1 MNQFFNCLLTKRCR
15 EYMNIRIARP
25 KNRPMYLRRL
35 IILKSHNNLKC
46 WRDDGANVGRGFS
59 PFENKLRGWKGGGRD
74 AAQSVGKG
82 ESGSIWS
89 NSVSFVIWQLPR
101 YSLFSQFALRIET
114 LFPRSLCSSFT
125 CLLHFSYFLL
135 LPCSP
140 FGTWSTS
147 FFKVTDSRNRERIF
161 PNEPVRRL
169 RRDNILL
176 NVKIIAR
183 VIK

>member
-114 LFPRSLCSSFT
+114 VSTLALFFLHVPPPLFLFSSFT
-125 CLLHFSYFLL
+125 LLVLRDMKH
-135 LPCSP
+135 
-140 FGTWSTS
+140 
-147 FFKVTDSRNRERIF
+147 VIF
-161 PNEPVRRL
+161 QS
-169 RRDNILL
+169 DG
-176 NVKIIAR
+176 
-183 VIK
+183 